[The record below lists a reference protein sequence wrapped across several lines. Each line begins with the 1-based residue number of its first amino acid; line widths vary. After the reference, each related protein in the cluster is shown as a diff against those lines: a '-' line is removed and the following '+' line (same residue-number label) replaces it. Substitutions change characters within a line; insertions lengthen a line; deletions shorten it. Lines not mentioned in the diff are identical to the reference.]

1 MSELFICQAVPPRWG
16 TAYAA
21 LLAQAGLRDECDAD
35 ATALIVEED
44 QLLGCGSLSG
54 KVLKQIAVSPA
65 AEGQDVC
72 ARIVTALVQEAM
84 ARGIPYPFLF
94 TKPDNMRLF
103 RSLGFYPVAETAE
116 MVMLSRQRDAL
127 GRFLAPLPRWEEGI
141 TGSVVCHANPF
152 TRGHLHLITTAAQQC
167 DHVLVFVLAEESGPF
182 PAADRLALVQEGT
195 THLSNVTVLSGGD
208 FLVSRATFPAYFL
221 KDAQSVENARC
232 DLDLTLFGQQIAP
245 ALHITRRFIG
255 EEPFSPTTAAYNRR
269 MKEMLPTFGVAVT
282 EIPRWENIS
291 ATTVRRLLAEG
302 RLADI
307 KPLVPETTYVYC
319 QRHFGGDPL
328 RP

>member
-1 MSELFICQAVPPRWG
+1 
-16 TAYAA
+16 
-21 LLAQAGLRDECDAD
+21 
-35 ATALIVEED
+35 
-44 QLLGCGSLSG
+44 
-54 KVLKQIAVSPA
+54 
-65 AEGQDVC
+65 
-72 ARIVTALVQEAM
+72 
-84 ARGIPYPFLF
+84 
-94 TKPDNMRLF
+94 
-103 RSLGFYPVAETAE
+103 
-116 MVMLSRQRDAL
+116 MLSRQRDAL

-221 KDAQSVENARC
+221 KDAQSAENARC

-302 RLADI
+302 RLNDI
-307 KPLVPETTYVYC
+307 KPLVPETTYAYC
-319 QRHFGGDPL
+319 QRHFGGDPP

>member
-16 TAYAA
+16 TAYAV

-35 ATALIVEED
+35 VTTLIVEEE

-84 ARGIPYPFLF
+84 TRGIPYPFLF
-94 TKPDNMRLF
+94 TKPNNVRLF

-141 TGSVVCHANPF
+141 TGCVVCHANPF
-152 TRGHLHLITTAAQQC
+152 TRGHLHLITTAAAQC
-167 DHVLVFVLAEESGPF
+167 DHVLVFVVAEGGGPF
-182 PAADRLALVQEGT
+182 PADHRLALVREGT
-195 THLSNVTVLSGGD
+195 AHLDNVAVCSSGD
-208 FLVSRATFPAYFL
+208 FLVSRAPFPAYFL
-221 KDAQSVENARC
+221 RDEQSEDARC
-232 DLDLTLFGQQIAP
+232 DLDLTLFGQHIAP
-245 ALHITRRFIG
+245 ALHITQRFVG

-269 MKEMLPTFGVAVT
+269 MKEMLPSYGVSVT
-282 EIPRWENIS
+282 ETPRLENIS
-291 ATTVRRLLAEG
+291 ATAVRQLLAEG
-302 RLADI
+302 RLSDI
-307 KPLVPETTYVYC
+307 HPLVPETTYAYC
-319 QRHFGGDPL
+319 QRHFGGHPP

>member
-1 MSELFICQAVPPRWG
+1 
-16 TAYAA
+16 
-21 LLAQAGLRDECDAD
+21 
-35 ATALIVEED
+35 
-44 QLLGCGSLSG
+44 
-54 KVLKQIAVSPA
+54 
-65 AEGQDVC
+65 
-72 ARIVTALVQEAM
+72 
-84 ARGIPYPFLF
+84 
-94 TKPDNMRLF
+94 
-103 RSLGFYPVAETAE
+103 
-116 MVMLSRQRDAL
+116 MLSRQRDAL

-221 KDAQSVENARC
+221 KDAQSAENARC

>member
-1 MSELFICQAVPPRWG
+1 MRELFICQAVPPRWG
-16 TAYAA
+16 TAYAV

-35 ATALIVEED
+35 VTALIVEDE

-84 ARGIPYPFLF
+84 TRGIPYPFLF
-94 TKPDNMRLF
+94 TKPNNVRLF
-103 RSLGFYPVAETAE
+103 RSLGFYPVVETAE
-116 MVMLSRQRDAL
+116 MAMLSRQRDAL

-141 TGSVVCHANPF
+141 TGCVVCHANPF
-152 TRGHLHLITTAAQQC
+152 TLGHLHLITTAAQQC

-208 FLVSRATFPAYFL
+208 FIVSRSTFPAYFL
-221 KDAQSVENARC
+221 RDEQSEDARC
-232 DLDLTLFGQQIAP
+232 DLDLTLFARHIAP
-245 ALHITRRFIG
+245 PLHITRRFVG

-269 MKEMLPTFGVAVT
+269 MKEILPTYGVSVT
-282 EIPRWENIS
+282 EIPRLENIS
-291 ATTVRRLLAEG
+291 ATAVRRLLAEG

-307 KPLVPETTYVYC
+307 QALVPETTYAYC
-319 QRHFGGDPL
+319 QHHFGGHPP

>member
-21 LLAQAGLRDECDAD
+21 LLAQAGLRDEGDAD
-35 ATALIVEED
+35 ATALIVEEE

-127 GRFLAPLPRWEEGI
+127 GRFLAPLPRWQEGI
-141 TGSVVCHANPF
+141 TGCVVCHANPF
-152 TRGHLHLITTAAQQC
+152 TRGHLHLITTASQQC

-182 PAADRLALVQEGT
+182 PAADRLALVQEEIG
-195 THLSNVTVLSGGD
+195 
-208 FLVSRATFPAYFL
+208 RAH
-221 KDAQSVENARC
+221 V
-232 DLDLTLFGQQIAP
+232 
-245 ALHITRRFIG
+245 
-255 EEPFSPTTAAYNRR
+255 
-269 MKEMLPTFGVAVT
+269 
-282 EIPRWENIS
+282 
-291 ATTVRRLLAEG
+291 
-302 RLADI
+302 
-307 KPLVPETTYVYC
+307 
-319 QRHFGGDPL
+319 
-328 RP
+328 

>member
-1 MSELFICQAVPPRWG
+1 MSELFICQAVPPRRG
-16 TAYAA
+16 TAYAV
-21 LLAQAGLRDECDAD
+21 LLAQAGLRDEDDAD
-35 ATALIVEED
+35 VTALIVEEE

-127 GRFLAPLPRWEEGI
+127 GRFLAPLPRWDDGI
-141 TGSVVCHANPF
+141 TGCVVCHANPF

-167 DHVLVFVLAEESGPF
+167 DHVLVFVLAEESNPF

-208 FLVSRATFPAYFL
+208 FIVSRSTFPAYFL
-221 KDAQSVENARC
+221 RDEQSEDARC
-232 DLDLTLFGQQIAP
+232 DLDLTLFARHIAP
-245 ALHITRRFIG
+245 ALHITRRFVG

-269 MKEMLPTFGVAVT
+269 MKEILPTYGVSVT
-282 EIPRWENIS
+282 EIPRLENIS
-291 ATTVRRLLAEG
+291 ATAVRRLLAEG
-302 RLADI
+302 RLNDI
-307 KPLVPETTYVYC
+307 KPLVPETTYAYC
-319 QRHFGGDPL
+319 QRHFGGDPP

>member
-21 LLAQAGLRDECDAD
+21 LLAQAGLRDEGDAD
-35 ATALIVEED
+35 ATALIVEEE

-84 ARGIPYPFLF
+84 TRGIPYPFLF
-94 TKPDNMRLF
+94 TKPNNVRLF
-103 RSLGFYPVAETAE
+103 RSLGFYPVVETAE

-127 GRFLAPLPRWEEGI
+127 GRFLDPLPRWEESI

-152 TRGHLHLITTAAQQC
+152 TRGHLHLITTASQQC

-182 PAADRLALVQEGT
+182 PAADR
-195 THLSNVTVLSGGD
+195 
-208 FLVSRATFPAYFL
+208 
-221 KDAQSVENARC
+221 
-232 DLDLTLFGQQIAP
+232 
-245 ALHITRRFIG
+245 
-255 EEPFSPTTAAYNRR
+255 
-269 MKEMLPTFGVAVT
+269 
-282 EIPRWENIS
+282 
-291 ATTVRRLLAEG
+291 
-302 RLADI
+302 
-307 KPLVPETTYVYC
+307 
-319 QRHFGGDPL
+319 
-328 RP
+328 

>member
-1 MSELFICQAVPPRWG
+1 MRELFICQAVPPRWG
-16 TAYAA
+16 TAYAV

-35 ATALIVEED
+35 VTALIVEEE

-84 ARGIPYPFLF
+84 TRGIPYPFLF
-94 TKPDNMRLF
+94 TKPNNVRLF
-103 RSLGFYPVAETAE
+103 RSLGFYPVVETAE
-116 MVMLSRQRDAL
+116 MAMLSRQRDAL
-127 GRFLAPLPRWEEGI
+127 GRFLAPLPRREEGI
-141 TGSVVCHANPF
+141 TGCVVCHANPF
-152 TRGHLHLITTAAQQC
+152 TLGHLHLITTAAQQC

-208 FLVSRATFPAYFL
+208 FIVSRSTFPAYFL
-221 KDAQSVENARC
+221 RDEQSEDARC
-232 DLDLTLFGQQIAP
+232 DLDLTLFARHIAP
-245 ALHITRRFIG
+245 PLHITRRFVG

-269 MKEMLPTFGVAVT
+269 MKEILPTYGVSVT
-282 EIPRWENIS
+282 EIPRLENIS
-291 ATTVRRLLAEG
+291 ATAVRRLLAEG

-307 KPLVPETTYVYC
+307 QALVPETTYAYC
-319 QRHFGGDPL
+319 QHHFGGHPP